1 MTCKIFSE
9 EQLSPAGQKNQQN
22 IGTKVFYSSISYG
35 LEYEKKYIRKL
46 RKTKRV
52 KVYAYR
58 MLLKF
63 ETSVIYK
70 SFFNFTP
77 DNCVRCEAAFI
88 GHNSIFCRTL
98 HCVLV
103 LKFRLDYWVWNRCP
117 RICLIAKFVEKI
129 TMPKFETKSILF
141 GYFEF
146 GFFKKTLSYL
156 KSAPLNLSKINF

>member
-22 IGTKVFYSSISYG
+22 IGTKAFYSSTSYG
-35 LEYEKKYIRKL
+35 LEYE
-46 RKTKRV
+46 
-52 KVYAYR
+52 
-58 MLLKF
+58 
-63 ETSVIYK
+63 

-88 GHNSIFCRTL
+88 GHNSVFCRTL
-98 HCVLV
+98 HYVLV